1 MNLEGNSFSE
11 LSTYFVGMILVNL
24 LGPSSIELSNR

>member
-11 LSTYFVGMILVNL
+11 LSTYLIGLILVNL
-24 LGPSSIELSNR
+24 LGPFGIELFNR